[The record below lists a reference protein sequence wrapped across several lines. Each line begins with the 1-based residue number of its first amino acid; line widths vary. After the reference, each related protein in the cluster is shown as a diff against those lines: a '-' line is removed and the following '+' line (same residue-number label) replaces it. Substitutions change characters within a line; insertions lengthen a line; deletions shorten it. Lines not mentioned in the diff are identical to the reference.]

1 MVFFF
6 GIISGSPF
14 ACHLQFNMADTHF
27 ALNVST
33 GWAWGLG
40 SLPGRDGRE
49 RRHLLGVWMLV
60 CWPRRSLARGP
71 SRCPALSCWI
81 TAAISSL
88 SLRPSQPRSASLS
101 PRPTAG
107 VYGKGAAI
115 KGSHRRLGEYVT
127 SRHERESCGPS
138 ALCGLASIVC
148 L

>member
-1 MVFFF
+1 MFPALNNPQL
-6 GIISGSPF
+6 GI
-14 ACHLQFNMADTHF
+14 LFNMADTHF

-127 SRHERESCGPS
+127 SRHERGSCGPS
-138 ALCGLASIVC
+138 ALCGLALIVC